1 MNWPIAAMI
10 KISLGYRPNSHA
22 PMNVYYLR
30 HSTDWINAAMRPV
43 HSKWT
48 ELELNWSYWVC
59 RRPWNGIHAMIE
71 DMPGSPVLSR
81 QAPLYLADDCH
92 LVSDSTRRSLRSADV
107 ATCSSYGDR
116 TFTRGPRLWN
126 SLPVQLRNPDIT
138 YGLFRWQLK
147 GHLFREAWTRRS
159 VTSDMRRHRKTF
171 TYLLTWI
178 GQVVRVIKHACVG
191 SNILASEL

>member
-1 MNWPIAAMI
+1 VTQLAYWSTCAGGPIAYSEYWILANGAVTCIGLFEMNWPIAAMI

-71 DMPGSPVLSR
+71 DMPGSPVAVQAGASLLGRRLPSRVRQHSALSALSWRCDLQQLWR
-81 QAPLYLADDCH
+81 QNFY
-92 LVSDSTRRSLRSADV
+92 T
-107 ATCSSYGDR
+107 ATSPVELSSS
-116 TFTRGPRLWN
+116 P
-126 SLPVQLRNPDIT
+126 
-138 YGLFRWQLK
+138 
-147 GHLFREAWTRRS
+147 A
-159 VTSDMRRHRKTF
+159 
-171 TYLLTWI
+171 
-178 GQVVRVIKHACVG
+178 A
-191 SNILASEL
+191 